1 MPIFEPKVVG
11 PSKQTAPDPND
22 VSIVLHASSHA
33 RLLAKYDGKY
43 NYKCNFNST
52 HLNPPSLPFLSLPIY
67 RLGTAP
73 PGRAPAPL

>member
-52 HLNPPSLPFLSLPIY
+52 HLNHRSLSSLSTFLY

-73 PGRAPAPL
+73 PGLAPAPL